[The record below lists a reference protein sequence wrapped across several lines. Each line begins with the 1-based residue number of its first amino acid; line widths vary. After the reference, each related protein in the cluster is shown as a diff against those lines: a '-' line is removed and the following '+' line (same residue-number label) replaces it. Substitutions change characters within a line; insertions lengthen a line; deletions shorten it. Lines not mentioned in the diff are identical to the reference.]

1 MRNYKSFIL
10 LVLFCFSGFT
20 LLHAAANP
28 VSIGKLKVEY
38 AETPLGIDVEKP
50 RFSWQM
56 EVADHERGYFQTGYQ
71 ILVATEKGKLVWD
84 SGRIKS
90 ELSLNVEYG
99 GEPLQPATRY
109 AWRVNVWNQKGEQTS
124 ASSWFE
130 TGLMSNDSAYQGW
143 SGAKWIGGGDEDM
156 VLYSHYL
163 PVFKLNFSLQLDEAS
178 ATTRAAFIYG
188 ANDERLMDKN
198 KNLYHLE
205 NRPNESY
212 IKIELDI
219 APLTEGKEALLN
231 VYRVGYH
238 PDDKRDTPFK
248 SFPVPQHLINKDN
261 QYARHAISL
270 TSDLGFTKF
279 YINSAK
285 GEINHA
291 QAGSNQAKAGADNA
305 KSEIGSVNLNPLG
318 QGGDFIAFPVVGDLG
333 FAVPA
338 GQAASFSKVEIAN
351 LRSPAHVIATVKD
364 RCGRRCFRRF

>member
-56 EVADHERGYFQTGYQ
+56 EVADHEKGYFQTGYQ

-212 IKIELDI
+212 IKVELDI
-219 APLTEGKEALLN
+219 APLAEGKEALLN

-238 PDDKRDTPFK
+238 PDDKRDTPFR
-248 SFPVPQHLINKDN
+248 SFPVPQHLINKGN
-261 QYARHAISL
+261 PYARHAISL
-270 TSDLGFTKF
+270 TSDLGFTRF
-279 YINSAK
+279 YIDDAK
-285 GEINHA
+285 TGTDHTKREID
-291 QAGSNQAKAGADNA
+291 SAKAGADKA
-305 KSEIGSVNLNPLG
+305 KTELGSVNLNPL
-318 QGGDFIAFPVVGDLG
+318 
-333 FAVPA
+333 
-338 GQAASFSKVEIAN
+338 
-351 LRSPAHVIATVKD
+351 
-364 RCGRRCFRRF
+364 